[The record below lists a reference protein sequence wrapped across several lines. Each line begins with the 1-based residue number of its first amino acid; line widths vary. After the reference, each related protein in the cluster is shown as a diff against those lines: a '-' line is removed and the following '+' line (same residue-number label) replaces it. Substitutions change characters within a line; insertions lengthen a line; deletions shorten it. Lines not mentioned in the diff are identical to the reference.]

1 MKKELLNIDEKKIGL
16 IEGSFMLDTL
26 QLKNAF
32 YWLAKLKVKQILPKS
47 YHEYNVK
54 MIFNEAP
61 YLERI
66 SRFEE
71 KLNLGKQNRKL
82 FKKMEQEDI
91 DDVKDQIKDEQRDMA
106 EKKRQCPTIDFSGKV
121 EQIKYAGAETVMT
134 MNIPDSAIDP
144 LNKSKTMF
152 QYYKIQLS
160 PIL

>member
-1 MKKELLNIDEKKIGL
+1 
-16 IEGSFMLDTL
+16 
-26 QLKNAF
+26 
-32 YWLAKLKVKQILPKS
+32 
-47 YHEYNVK
+47 
-54 MIFNEAP
+54 
-61 YLERI
+61 
-66 SRFEE
+66 
-71 KLNLGKQNRKL
+71 
-82 FKKMEQEDI
+82 
-91 DDVKDQIKDEQRDMA
+91 MA